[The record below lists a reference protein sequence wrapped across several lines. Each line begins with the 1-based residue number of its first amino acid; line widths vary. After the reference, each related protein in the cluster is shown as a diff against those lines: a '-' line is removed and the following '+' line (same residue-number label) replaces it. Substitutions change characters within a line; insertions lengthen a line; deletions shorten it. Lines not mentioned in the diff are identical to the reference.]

1 MNRDFIEQYWDAS
14 IYEQSENQ
22 THDVEF
28 ILKVLNEQL
37 GNTSQKLLE
46 IACGGGRIGV
56 PLAQAGYEVTGIDV
70 NEQML
75 MRCYRRMKGI
85 PNIRCFRGDVTKVD
99 LGSDY
104 DIVVL
109 ASNVLINIEAEMDNK
124 QAQILFINKAA
135 QALKSGGHFY
145 LSFNLLYNPAA
156 VFNSSKESHYFDGG
170 TDEMGTYGRTCS
182 YGSVY
187 DSVTQIC
194 SGVNHTELTTN
205 NGEQII
211 IPRLWNKHIPT
222 QSQVYEWLDD
232 AGFVIERTYKN
243 FTDEPF
249 PEPIDE
255 SCYEITIWAYKQ

>member
-1 MNRDFIEQYWDAS
+1 MSFDIINKKRGKI
-14 IYEQSENQ
+14 
-22 THDVEF
+22 
-28 ILKVLNEQL
+28 

-46 IACGGGRIGV
+46 IACGGGRISV
-56 PLAQAGYEVTGIDV
+56 PLAQAGYDVTGIDV
-70 NEQML
+70 NEQL
-75 MRCYRRMKGI
+75 LLRCYRRMKDI
-85 PNIRCFRGDVTKVD
+85 PNARCYCGDVTKVD
-99 LGSDY
+99 LRSEY
-104 DIVVL
+104 DVVVL
-109 ASNVLINIEAEMDNK
+109 ASNVLINIEAEIDYK

-156 VFNSSKESHYFDGG
+156 VFNSSKESHDFEG
-170 TDEMGTYGRTCS
+170 TDEIGTYGRTCS

-194 SGVNHTELTTN
+194 SGSNHTELTTN

-211 IPRLWNKHIPT
+211 VPRLWYKHIPT

-232 AGFVIERTYKN
+232 AGFIIERTYKN

-249 PEPIDE
+249 PNPIDE
-255 SCYEITIWAYKQ
+255 SCYEITIWARKK